1 MSCALGQQALEGR
14 RVPVMV
20 SGKSLP
26 SFQAFEPSPRANGFI
41 TDRFLTGVRPQVCIL
56 SPSVFND
63 EFGHVCPATF
73 CLANVPLCCTQFIID
88 WAMLHVSREPG

>member
-1 MSCALGQQALEGR
+1 QVSCALGQQALEGR

-41 TDRFLTGVRPQVCIL
+41 TDRFLTGIRPQV
-56 SPSVFND
+56 
-63 EFGHVCPATF
+63 
-73 CLANVPLCCTQFIID
+73 
-88 WAMLHVSREPG
+88 WY